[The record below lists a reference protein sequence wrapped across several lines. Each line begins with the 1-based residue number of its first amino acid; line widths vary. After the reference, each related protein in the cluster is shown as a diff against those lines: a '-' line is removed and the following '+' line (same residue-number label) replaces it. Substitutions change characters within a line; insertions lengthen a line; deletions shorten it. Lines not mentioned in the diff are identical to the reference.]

1 MKNHKHFSFKITEQ
15 MGKKYS
21 KKSGDFNQIHL
32 NDKVGYNSIFGQKI
46 CHGNLVVEKI
56 FKRINFNKLNYRN
69 CTINFYSAFFYK
81 KKI

>member
-15 MGKKYS
+15 MVKKYS

-46 CHGNLVVEKI
+46 WHGN
-56 FKRINFNKLNYRN
+56 F
-69 CTINFYSAFFYK
+69 
-81 KKI
+81 